1 VDAHLCDLIAL
12 SAGSPKALAVVDEEH
27 RVVGVLAR
35 VTLLQALGQSAA
47 ASPGGEQLVQTDAAL
62 NGAARSEVGAS

>member
-35 VTLLQALGQSAA
+35 VTLLQALGQAA
-47 ASPGGEQLVQTDAAL
+47 ADGEASVEVQAAL
-62 NGAARSEVGAS
+62 DGQARSEVGAS